1 MRSTTTTS
9 RPAGQKSVS
18 GPLAWQTAL
27 AVSGTG
33 AVCWLTAH
41 VVFGWTPAQ
50 LMLLKGFVA
59 AILGLYAVECWT
71 AVLRAVRKKN
81 RPGVRAVLGMLA
93 TAMAG
98 LIGLGE
104 FAGGL
109 PPASM
114 AIAWWVSLG
123 VLTVLTVDR
132 WIQLARDVP
141 SVWAAMDL
149 GLGVIGVVAV
159 VTLGLQHGFRE
170 PPVSVAVL
178 QVIQLVLVGLFVAD
192 RFARLLVTANRKGY
206 LRSNWI
212 DFVLMAIAA
221 VVVLI
226 GSQLQLRVISAATL
240 YVVVTQVYIL
250 GTLALRTLTLNLKLA
265 DSGIHPTWLLVG
277 SFAVLIM
284 VGSVLLMLPVARPEG
299 HRMYYDDA
307 LFTATSATCVT
318 GLITRDT
325 ATEWTPF
332 GQAVIL
338 ALIQLGG
345 LGFMLFGT
353 VLALLIGKGLSVR
366 GSATLG
372 HMVSSEGVG
381 QFRQAAIFVLVFT
394 LAAEAIGAVM
404 LYPMF
409 ADVPGH
415 STGRAV
421 WDSVFH
427 SVSAFCNAGFSLY
440 TKNMSAGVDPT
451 GILAWDS
458 PLRSHWQ
465 MLGVIAPL
473 IVLGGLG
480 FPVLQDVVGYLG
492 ALPPR
497 VWARLRGRR
506 SPRPGLPYRV
516 TLHTK
521 LVLLVSAA
529 LILVGAGVLYGV
541 QSSQATHAPA
551 IGRVAYEGAGQRPET
566 DWQQMSTLMRIR
578 ACVFHSVSARTAG
591 FNTWDM
597 AELTTAGKIWMCV
610 LMAIGGSPA
619 STAGGIKT
627 VTFLLL
633 VLGVKGVLTRR
644 DEVEVF
650 KRAVSQDLVRKA
662 SALAVLYAL
671 LVGAVTMALAIALP
685 DLPLEDVMF
694 ESFSACGTVGL
705 STGVTNKLNVSAKIV
720 VVVAMYAGRL
730 GPLTLLAAMTAGL
743 RKLNYSYPHEN
754 VIIG

>member
-1 MRSTTTTS
+1 MRAIPSTS
-9 RPAGQKSVS
+9 RPAGPKPAS
-18 GPLAWQTAL
+18 GPLAWQTTL
-27 AVSGTG
+27 AVSGTAG
-33 AVCWLTAH
+33 ACCLTAH
-41 VVFGWTPAQ
+41 VAFGWSPAQ
-50 LMLLKGFVA
+50 LTLLKGFVA
-59 AILGLYAVECWT
+59 TILGLCALECWT
-71 AVLRAVRKKN
+71 AVLRAIRSKD
-81 RPGVRAVLGMLA
+81 RAGARAVLGMLA

-98 LIGLGE
+98 VIGLGE

-109 PPASM
+109 APASM

-123 VLTVLTVDR
+123 VLAVLTVDR
-132 WIQLARDVP
+132 WVQLARDVP

-149 GLGVIGVVAV
+149 GLGVVGAVAV
-159 VTLGLQHGFRE
+159 GTLGLQHGFRE
-170 PPVSVAVL
+170 PPVSMAIL
-178 QVIQLVLVGLFVAD
+178 QVIQLVLVGLFVTD
-192 RFARLLVTANRKGY
+192 RFARLLLTAHRKAY

-212 DFVLMAIAA
+212 DFALMAVAA
-221 VVVLI
+221 GVVLV

-265 DSGIHPTWLLVG
+265 DSGIHPTWLLIG

-325 ATEWTPF
+325 ATDWTPF

-394 LAAEAIGAVM
+394 LAAEAIGAAM

-440 TKNMSAGVDPT
+440 TKNMAAGVDPT
-451 GILAWDS
+451 GILAWDA

-465 MLGVIAPL
+465 MMGVMAPL

-480 FPVLQDVVGYLG
+480 FPVLQDLVGYLR
-492 ALPPR
+492 ALPVR
-497 VWARLRGRR
+497 AWGRLRGRR
-506 SPRPGLPYRV
+506 NYRAGLPYRL

-521 LVLLVSAA
+521 LVLLISAV
-529 LILVGAGVLYGV
+529 LILAGAAVLYGV
-541 QSSQATHAPA
+541 QSAQASQAPA
-551 IGRVAYEGAGQRPET
+551 IGRIAYEGAGQRPQT
-566 DWQQMSTLMRIR
+566 DWQQMTPLMRVR

-597 AELTTAGKIWMCV
+597 SELTTAGKIWMCV

-619 STAGGIKT
+619 STAGGMKT
-627 VTFLLL
+627 MTFLLL
-633 VLGVKGVLTRR
+633 VLGVKGVLARR

-650 KRAVSQDLVRKA
+650 KRAVSLELVRKA
-662 SALAVLYAL
+662 SALAVLYAV
-671 LVGAVTMALAIALP
+671 LVAAVTMALTIALP
-685 DLPLEDVMF
+685 GLPLEDVMF

-705 STGVTNKLNVSAKIV
+705 STGVTDKLNVPAKIV
-720 VVVAMYAGRL
+720 VIVAMYAGRL